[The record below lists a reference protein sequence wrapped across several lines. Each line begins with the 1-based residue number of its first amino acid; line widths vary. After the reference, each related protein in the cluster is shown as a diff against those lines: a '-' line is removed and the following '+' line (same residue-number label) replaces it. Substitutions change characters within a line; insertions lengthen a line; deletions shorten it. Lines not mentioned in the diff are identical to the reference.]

1 MPSSSQATRPTLE
14 RPGSS
19 TALARDRSDSSLSG
33 TSSSGAPGS
42 RDGTSSGQGSS
53 SSAYDMEDDPWY
65 VRKVITPN
73 SDRILSL
80 LYRRRYRYNLAIKIG
95 VLNCLGTTRLLGQHL
110 GSFSEMLNSEAVPTL
125 VEFSDTMRRLGPG
138 MIQYIPQIVNSIK
151 PGSPLV
157 RNMVRLLAR
166 YEKKMDARTCSRLFS
181 LQTIL
186 SMMKNRDANVRKVA
200 VSLMGKKVLEKSKHI
215 WVIIQMWADKNN
227 KVRKE
232 VMEVLG
238 DIGKTNPQ
246 YISHIMNLIDTDS
259 VSSILVWRFLSK
271 SWGLL
276 IGNVPASS
284 HDEL

>member
-1 MPSSSQATRPTLE
+1 MPSSQSARPTVD
-14 RPGSS
+14 RVSS
-19 TALARDRSDSSLSG
+19 SKDSSSAVRSDSSSNLGPG
-33 TSSSGAPGS
+33 T
-42 RDGTSSGQGSS
+42 GTPQQGQSS

-65 VRKVITPN
+65 VRKVIIPN

-110 GSFSEMLNSEAVPTL
+110 GSFAEMLNSESVPTL
-125 VEFSDTMRRLGPG
+125 VEFSDTTRRLGPG
-138 MIQYIPQIVNSIK
+138 MLQYIPAIVNSIK

-166 YEKKMDARTCSRLFS
+166 YEKQMDARTCSRLFS

-186 SMMKNRDANVRKVA
+186 SMMKNKDANVRKVA

-215 WVIIQMWADKNN
+215 WVIIQMWGDKNN

-259 VSSILVWRFLSK
+259 VSSVLVWRFLSK

-276 IGNVPASS
+276 IGNVPHSAQ
-284 HDEL
+284 DDA